1 RILDEDEKK
10 QVNAHT
16 LHGMQGIRNPM
27 LNLVN
32 ESGLYSLIL
41 RSRKPEAKRFKRWVT
56 SEVLPTIRKTGG
68 YATPGTDLHRM
79 LADSPLDALRAVAE
93 TATKLAEENLA
104 LKQRIEEDA
113 PKVLVAEEFF
123 DSEGLM
129 GIREASRSF
138 SIPERRFTAMLRDW
152 DWIEKYGTAAKA
164 SVWKSGL

>member
-68 YATPGTDLHRM
+68 YATPGTDLHRL
-79 LADSPLDALRAVAE
+79 LAESPLEALRAVAE

-113 PKVLVAEEFF
+113 PKRSEEHTAEPQ
-123 DSEGLM
+123 S
-129 GIREASRSF
+129 RENQ
-138 SIPERRFTAMLRDW
+138 
-152 DWIEKYGTAAKA
+152 
-164 SVWKSGL
+164 